1 MAPPSRPVPEGDRNR
16 IGNSCVNSVGRLVG
30 RSAEMAIIDGLFG
43 TAVARGTALLLT
55 GDAVY
60 ALQPGTAPFS
70 ALKAH
75 GLQLFVLAEDV
86 KARSIEIPDR
96 AKAID
101 YPAFVELSIHHDKVN
116 SWL

>member
-1 MAPPSRPVPEGDRNR
+1 MSTLHVLSHSPFGDDRLTSCLR
-16 IGNSCVNSVGRLVG
+16 LIGST
-30 RSAEMAIIDGLFG
+30 D
-43 TAVARGTALLLT
+43 ALLLS

-60 ALQPGTAPFS
+60 ALQAGTSPFS
-70 ALKAH
+70 ALQSRQIK
-75 GLQLFVLAEDV
+75 LFVLAEDAQ
-86 KARSIEIPDR
+86 ARAIEVPDW

>member
-1 MAPPSRPVPEGDRNR
+1 MSTLHVLSHSPFGDERLT
-16 IGNSCVNSVGRLVG
+16 SCLRLLG
-30 RSAEMAIIDGLFG
+30 AAD
-43 TAVARGTALLLT
+43 ALLLS

-70 ALKAH
+70 ALESREVK
-75 GLQLFVLAEDV
+75 LFVLAEDAQ
-86 KARSIEIPDR
+86 ARAVQVPDW
-96 AKAID
+96 AEAID